1 MNIAKLHNANQRTA
15 LLPAIYWL
23 GIALLLAAQ
32 SNLVAQSLPSQLLA
46 SRGELTSELSRA
58 ETAATNGDA
67 SRRTHDAMTAAANR
81 LRLEQG
87 DFQVGD
93 RIAVSFV
100 SDALHRDTV
109 VVKPG
114 LYVELAGMGSVPL
127 AGVLRAELQ
136 ERLSREILKYVK
148 AQQLEVT
155 PLVRVGILGAVA
167 RPGYFTLAP
176 DVPIAQAIM
185 AAGGPSASADVNR
198 SVVRRR
204 NEEFRSA
211 DETRRAIAGGL
222 TLDQF
227 GLSAG
232 DELMVGQ
239 RSDKT
244 SRVIGLAS
252 AMASILAL
260 VVATRR

>member
-1 MNIAKLHNANQRTA
+1 MSIAKLDNARQRTMLSPA
-15 LLPAIYWL
+15 LYLL
-23 GIALLLAAQ
+23 GIALMLGAQSELAAQ
-32 SNLVAQSLPSQLLA
+32 SAPSELLA

-58 ETAATNGDA
+58 ETAATRGDA
-67 SRRTHDAMTAAANR
+67 SRRTHYAMTAAAIR

-114 LYVELAGMGSVPL
+114 LYVDLAGMASIPL
-127 AGVLRAELQ
+127 TGVLRSELQ
-136 ERLSREILKYVK
+136 GRVSREILKYVK
-148 AQQLEVT
+148 AEQLEVT

-185 AAGGPSASADVNR
+185 AAGGPSASADVDR

-211 DETRRAIAGGL
+211 EETRRAIAGGL

-227 GLSAG
+227 GLIAG

-239 RSDKT
+239 RSDRT
-244 SRVIGLAS
+244 SRVIGFAS